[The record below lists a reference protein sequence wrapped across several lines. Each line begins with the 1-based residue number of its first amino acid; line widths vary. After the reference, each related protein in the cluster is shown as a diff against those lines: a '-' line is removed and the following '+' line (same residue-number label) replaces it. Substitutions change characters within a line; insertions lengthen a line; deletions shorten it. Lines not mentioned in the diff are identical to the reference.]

1 VVNSRSANIDA
12 GSRYA
17 PDCCTFTSGRV
28 RKHLSRIGE
37 LLTDIAERAEKVFIP
52 THRVTSTQTLA
63 LPANPALP
71 APPDDRERDSYL
83 RSSHR
88 WVPVASAFGGFLTTV
103 SLLFLV
109 RSQAWAIPLLIP
121 LAIATVGMIASLLT
135 SVQKRRDTL
144 ARHCRRVASFDPVD
158 PPSVDVFL
166 PSAGEDLAVLANT
179 YYHVSRLEWAGEITV
194 YVLDDSA
201 REAVRDLA
209 WEHGFRYLTRP
220 NRGYLKKAGNL
231 RYGYQN
237 SSGDFIAIFD
247 ADFVPRPD
255 YFHHLMPYTT
265 DKDVAIVQSP
275 QFFDTRPRMNWVQ
288 FAAGAT
294 QILFYRWVQ
303 PARDHSAAAIC
314 VGTCAIY
321 RRSALN
327 RSGGFAQIG
336 HSEDVHTGVNL
347 MRVGFRVRYVPI
359 VVSKGLC
366 PDTLGQ
372 FANQQYRWCTGSMSL
387 LFSRAFHKAPLTAMQ
402 RLCFWSG
409 FLYYI
414 DTAINVFVVSLPP
427 ILMAV
432 LAPEAVSVN
441 NYLFVFLALIVRM
454 SLVPII
460 TMGSESMTGLTR
472 IQSTYSFAHA
482 LALFDAIRGRTDA
495 WQATGVKGGTPT
507 ARRVRRLVITWCLL
521 VQALMWGTCLWR
533 APVYGWFDFLPMMAF
548 AALNL
553 AIAYPMIL
561 WRTDL
566 PNWIDPMMPRRH
578 LAGLHA

>member
-1 VVNSRSANIDA
+1 MTDTAVRAQHSATSTKPAWI
-12 GSRYA
+12 A
-17 PDCCTFTSGRV
+17 PD
-28 RKHLSRIGE
+28 
-37 LLTDIAERAEKVFIP
+37 
-52 THRVTSTQTLA
+52 
-63 LPANPALP
+63 PALP

-83 RSSHR
+83 QNSHR

-121 LAIATVGMIASLLT
+121 LAISTIGMIVSLIT
-135 SVQKRRDTL
+135 SVQKRRDSL
-144 ARHCRRVASFDPVD
+144 LGHRRRVASYQPLY

-179 YYHVSRLEWAGEITV
+179 FFHVSRLEWAGPITV

-201 REAVRDLA
+201 RESVRELA
-209 WEHGFRYLTRP
+209 WQHGFYYMTRP
-220 NRGYLKKAGNL
+220 NRGHLKKAGNL
-231 RYGYQN
+231 RFGYEH
-237 SSGDFIAIFD
+237 STGDFIAIFD

-255 YFHHLMPYTT
+255 YLLQLMPYTT
-265 DKDVAIVQSP
+265 EEDIAIVQSP
-275 QFFDTRPRMNWVQ
+275 QYFDTHPKMNWVQ

-294 QILFYRWVQ
+294 QTLFYRWVQ
-303 PARDHSAAAIC
+303 PARDRSDAAIC

-321 RRSALN
+321 RRSALE

-347 MRVGFRVRYVPI
+347 MRAGFRVRYVP
-359 VVSKGLC
+359 VVLSKGLC
-366 PDTLGQ
+366 PDTLDQ

-387 LFSRAFHKAPLTAMQ
+387 LFSGTFHRSPLTRMQ

-414 DTAINVFVVSLPP
+414 DTAINVFVVAIPP

-441 NYLFVFLALIVRM
+441 NYLFVFLALTVRM
-454 SLVPII
+454 SVVPVI
-460 TMGSESMTGLTR
+460 TMGSESMTGLNR

-482 LALFDAIRGRTDA
+482 LALFDVIRGRTDA

-507 ARRVRRLVITWCLL
+507 ARRVRRLVTTWCLL

-533 APVYGWFDFLPMMAF
+533 APEYGWYDYLPMMAF

-553 AIAYPMIL
+553 AMTYPMML
-561 WRTDL
+561 WRTDFPKL
-566 PNWIDPMMPRRH
+566 TDPMMPRRK
-578 LAGLHA
+578 LAGLHG

>member
-1 VVNSRSANIDA
+1 
-12 GSRYA
+12 
-17 PDCCTFTSGRV
+17 
-28 RKHLSRIGE
+28 
-37 LLTDIAERAEKVFIP
+37 
-52 THRVTSTQTLA
+52 
-63 LPANPALP
+63 
-71 APPDDRERDSYL
+71 
-83 RSSHR
+83 
-88 WVPVASAFGGFLTTV
+88 VASAFGGFLTTV

-109 RSQAWAIPLLIP
+109 RSQVWALPLLIP
-121 LAIATVGMIASLLT
+121 LAIATVGMVVSLVT
-135 SVQKRRDTL
+135 SVQRRRDTL
-144 ARHCRRVASFDPVD
+144 CSHRQRVESYDPLD

-166 PSAGEDLAVLANT
+166 PSAGEDLTVLANT
-179 YYHVSRLEWAGEITV
+179 YFHVSRLQWPGAITV

-201 REAVRDLA
+201 RDAVRDLA
-209 WEHGFRYLTRP
+209 WQYGFRYLTRP

-231 RYGYQN
+231 RFGYEN
-237 SSGDFIAIFD
+237 STGDFIAIFD

-255 YFHHLMPYTT
+255 YLLQLMPYTT
-265 DKDVAIVQSP
+265 DEEVAIVQSP
-275 QFFDTRPRMNWVQ
+275 QFFDTHPRMNWVQ

-303 PARDHSAAAIC
+303 PARDGSEAAIC

-321 RRSALN
+321 RRCALELS
-327 RSGGFAQIG
+327 RGFAQIG

-347 MRVGFRVRYVPI
+347 MRVGFRIRYVPI

-387 LFSRAFHKAPLTAMQ
+387 LFSRAFHKSPLTGMQ

-441 NYLFVFLALIVRM
+441 NYLFVFLALIVRL
-454 SLVPII
+454 SIVPVI

-507 ARRVRRLVITWCLL
+507 ARRVRRLVRTWCVL
-521 VQALMWGTCLWR
+521 VQVLMWGTCLWR
-533 APVYGWFDFLPMMAF
+533 APEYGWYNFLPMMAF

-553 AIAYPMIL
+553 AITCPMIA
-561 WRTDL
+561 WRTDF
-566 PNWIDPMMPRRH
+566 PKWIDPMMPRRR
-578 LAGLHA
+578 LAGLHG

>member
-1 VVNSRSANIDA
+1 LTEISVRVDYDVQMSNIVQMSKAALVQVD
-12 GSRYA
+12 
-17 PDCCTFTSGRV
+17 
-28 RKHLSRIGE
+28 
-37 LLTDIAERAEKVFIP
+37 P
-52 THRVTSTQTLA
+52 T
-63 LPANPALP
+63 LP
-71 APPDDRERDSYL
+71 APPDDVERDSYL
-83 RSSHR
+83 QASHR
-88 WVPVASAFGGFLTTV
+88 WVPLASAFGAFLTTV

-109 RSQAWAIPLLIP
+109 RSQVWAIPLLVP
-121 LAIATVGMIASLLT
+121 LAVATVGMLVSLAT
-135 SVQKRRDTL
+135 SLQRRRDTL
-144 ARHCRRVASFDPVD
+144 SSHRRHIAFYNPVD

-179 YYHVSRLEWAGEITV
+179 YLHVSRMEWIGDINV

-201 REAVRDLA
+201 REGVRDLA
-209 WEHGFRYLTRP
+209 WKYGFRYLTRP

-231 RYGYQN
+231 RYGYEN

-255 YFHHLMPYTT
+255 YLHHLMPYSTEE
-265 DKDVAIVQSP
+265 DVAIIQSP
-275 QFFDTRPRMNWVQ
+275 QYFDLHPRMNWVQ

-303 PARDHSAAAIC
+303 PARDHSNASIC
-314 VGTCAIY
+314 VGTCALY
-321 RRSALN
+321 RRAALEK
-327 RSGGFAQIG
+327 SGGFAQIG

-347 MRVGFRVRYVPI
+347 MKVGYRVRYVPI

-366 PDTLGQ
+366 PDTLDQ

-387 LFSRAFHKAPLTAMQ
+387 LFSRAFHAFPLKPMQ

-414 DTAINVFVVSLPP
+414 DTAITVFIVSIPP

-432 LAPEAVSVN
+432 LAPEAVSLN
-441 NYLFVFLALIVRM
+441 NYLFVFLALIVRL
-454 SLVPII
+454 SVVPVI

-482 LALFDAIRGRTDA
+482 LALFDVLRGRTDA

-507 ARRVRRLVITWCLL
+507 ARRVRRLMMTWCIV
-521 VQALMWGTCLWR
+521 VQVLMWGSCLWR
-533 APVYGWFDFLPMMAF
+533 APEYGWYNFMPMMAF
-548 AALNL
+548 ALLNL
-553 AIAYPMIL
+553 AITYPMIL
-561 WRTDL
+561 WRTDF
-566 PNWIDPMMPRRH
+566 PKSFDPMMPRRRF
-578 LAGLHA
+578 AGLHG

>member
-1 VVNSRSANIDA
+1 
-12 GSRYA
+12 
-17 PDCCTFTSGRV
+17 
-28 RKHLSRIGE
+28 
-37 LLTDIAERAEKVFIP
+37 LTDTAVRVQRRVASRKTVPIP
-52 THRVTSTQTLA
+52 PDPT
-63 LPANPALP
+63 LP
-71 APPDDRERDSYL
+71 APPDDYERDSYL
-83 RSSHR
+83 QKSHR
-88 WVPVASAFGGFLTTV
+88 WVPVASAFGGFLTTA

-109 RSQAWAIPLLIP
+109 RSQAWALPLLIP
-121 LAIATVGMIASLLT
+121 MAIATVGMIASLVT
-135 SVQKRRDTL
+135 SVQKRRDTPL
-144 ARHCRRVASFDPVD
+144 KHRHRVRSYRPSF

-166 PSAGEDLAVLANT
+166 PSAGEDLAVVANMFL
-179 YYHVSRLEWAGEITV
+179 HVSRLEWAGPMTV

-201 REAVRDLA
+201 RESVRELA
-209 WEHGFRYLTRP
+209 WEHGFCYLTRP

-231 RYGYQN
+231 RFGYEH
-237 SSGDFIAIFD
+237 STGDFIAIFD

-255 YFHHLMPYTT
+255 YLLQLMPYTT
-265 DKDVAIVQSP
+265 DEDVAIVQSP
-275 QFFDTRPRMNWVQ
+275 QYFDTHPRMNWVQ

-294 QILFYRWVQ
+294 QILFYRWIQ
-303 PARDHSAAAIC
+303 PARDRSNAAIC

-321 RRSALN
+321 RRSALES
-327 RSGGFAQIG
+327 SGGFAQIE

-366 PDTLGQ
+366 PDTLDQ

-387 LFSRAFHKAPLTAMQ
+387 LFSGTFHKSPLTRMQ

-414 DTAINVFVVSLPP
+414 DTAINVFVVSIPP

-432 LAPEAVSVN
+432 LAPAAVSVN

-454 SLVPII
+454 SVIPVI
-460 TMGSESMTGLTR
+460 TMGCESMTGLTR

-482 LALFDAIRGRTDA
+482 LALFDMIRGRTDA

-507 ARRVRRLVITWCLL
+507 ARRVHRLMTTWCVL
-521 VQALMWGTCLWR
+521 VQVLMWGTCLWR
-533 APVYGWFDFLPMMAF
+533 ASEYGWYDYLPMMAF

-553 AIAYPMIL
+553 AVTYPMML
-561 WRTDL
+561 WRINFPGL
-566 PNWIDPMMPRRH
+566 IDPMMPKRK
-578 LAGLHA
+578 LAGLHE

>member
-1 VVNSRSANIDA
+1 
-12 GSRYA
+12 
-17 PDCCTFTSGRV
+17 
-28 RKHLSRIGE
+28 
-37 LLTDIAERAEKVFIP
+37 LTDIAERAQHLVVP
-52 THRVTSTQTLA
+52 THRAGSIQAVPF
-63 LPANPALP
+63 PADPALP
-71 APPDDRERDSYL
+71 APPDDSERDSYL
-83 RSSHR
+83 QTSHR

-109 RSQAWAIPLLIP
+109 RSQAWAIPLLLP
-121 LAIATVGMIASLLT
+121 LAIATIGMLASLLT
-135 SVQKRRDTL
+135 SIQKRRDTL
-144 ARHCRRVASFDPVD
+144 AGHRRRVESYHPVS
-158 PPSVDVFL
+158 PPSIDIFL

-179 YYHVSRLEWAGEITV
+179 YYHVSRLEWAGRITV

-201 REAVRDLA
+201 RETVRDLA
-209 WEHGFRYLTRP
+209 WDHGFCYLTRP

-231 RYGYQN
+231 RFGYEN
-237 SSGDFIAIFD
+237 SSGDFIAILD

-255 YFHHLMPYTT
+255 YFRQLMPYTI

-275 QFFDTRPRMNWVQ
+275 QFFDTHRRMNWVQ

-303 PARDHSAAAIC
+303 PARDHSDAAIC

-321 RRSALN
+321 RRSALD

-347 MRVGFRVRYVPI
+347 MRVGYRVRYVPI

-366 PDTLGQ
+366 PDTLDQ

-387 LFSRAFHKAPLTAMQ
+387 LISPGFHRSSLTRMQ

-414 DTAINVFVVSLPP
+414 DTAINVFVVSIPP

-432 LAPEAVSVN
+432 LAPDAVSVN
-441 NYLFVFLALIVRM
+441 NYLFVFLAVIVRM

-482 LALFDAIRGRTDA
+482 LALFDAIRGRTDS

-507 ARRVRRLVITWCLL
+507 ARRVRRLMISWCVL
-521 VQALMWGTCLWR
+521 VQVLMWGTCLWR
-533 APVYGWFDFLPMMAF
+533 APDHGWFDYVPMMAF
-548 AALNL
+548 AVLNL
-553 AIAYPMIL
+553 AITYPMML
-561 WRTDL
+561 WRINF
-566 PNWIDPMMPRRH
+566 PKFIDPMMPRRT
-578 LAGLHA
+578 LAGLHG